1 MYMRSGITLAS
12 RDLPPVGAS
21 AARASGPG
29 TWFEAVTPAGSLHL
43 YVAGIDTATHAA
55 EAAVVLQRC
64 EALLQGLD
72 DWVGEEVPW
81 RWNTVPALRV
91 ASGTETNAWWRPGA
105 DADEAASD
113 VYCRIVFS
121 WAWLRGRSAP
131 AGVWTGR
138 LHWPAVPAVL
148 VIARLQ
154 IPTDELAWLE
164 PGGAVVLPAS
174 LKPGWHGVL
183 RAADEPALAGV
194 PVTLSTALEPR
205 LVKLEA
211 QAADA
216 AATTNEAGGFLCEVR
231 LDVARALPGDHLAGW
246 CDDVP
251 VETGPLA
258 TLWCC
263 ATTSEPARCLAVGR
277 PMPWGEGWAL
287 AIESLAGAT
296 GAQQSEKT

>member
-12 RDLPPVGAS
+12 RDIPPAGAS

-29 TWFEAVTPAGSLHL
+29 TWFEATTASGSLHL
-43 YVAGIDTATHAA
+43 CVAGIDTAAHAA
-55 EAAVVLQRC
+55 EAALVLQRC

-105 DADEAASD
+105 DADETAPD
-113 VYCRIVFS
+113 VYCRVVFP

-131 AGVWTGR
+131 AGAWTGR
-138 LHWPAVPAVL
+138 LHWPGVPAVL

-154 IPTDELAWLE
+154 IPADELAWLE

-194 PVTLSTALEPR
+194 PVALSTALEAR

-211 QAADA
+211 QAAD
-216 AATTNEAGGFLCEVR
+216 TTPGAGACLCEVR

-251 VETGPLA
+251 VDAGPLA
-258 TLWCC
+258 TLWRC
-263 ATTSEPARCLAVGR
+263 AAVSEPARCLAAGR

-287 AIESLAGAT
+287 AIESLPGAT
-296 GAQQSEKT
+296 GARQDEKT